1 MKKLT
6 SFKLLLLGLI
16 TLGSMNAFAQPA
28 VNEQLEVGNYIYTVT
43 KQSLVKNNSVTT
55 GTVEMTSVAE
65 GKKTVDDNN
74 NLIFP
79 KNGLIT
85 WTIGST
91 TYKYTIT
98 TMAADLF
105 KDNSYDAKHAVIPAT
120 LTEIPTGAFNTLTNL
135 YDLKF
140 APNSQVTKI
149 GAQAFASTQIK
160 EFDFSPCVKLEGLN
174 DGVFVQTTTPGNN
187 KNANITKIILPTST
201 AFKHI
206 NGAFRNLEALET
218 IENLEDSWI
227 RELVDNAF
235 AGCKALK
242 TLSLPG
248 NDLQYISSKALN
260 GSAIEDLKINVG
272 TGATNGNPMKLLGG
286 CTVAYVF
293 REATQDYVYNYEGQ
307 AYTTACAAA
316 DPAVTPVVWDPAN
329 ASTNLYGQDAVD
341 KTPLRKLTIEGTLQ
355 GKICTNAFA
364 YCDFLAN
371 NAKKDDDVAKP
382 EFVVK
387 DLQFGTKAQIE
398 TDAFKNCTSITSL
411 TLNDINDNKLDA
423 GEYTIEANAFRGC
436 PIATLNLGNIMT
448 TNAIGSQAFGI
459 KLKNVTIKTIK
470 AGAAAFEAGAA
481 AVAGQEAIEAQDEM
495 YTFTSW
501 SAEQEGTQW
510 AKGKVDIV
518 TTLQNEWTVVKVTEN
533 TPYGGN
539 ITEEAANAFVGKL
552 FAVKATSLG
561 GVTGRLQLYNVSE
574 ASTTPDGYSVEDN
587 GTGVY
592 VEVTYT
598 PAVPGQQ
605 AVQAQ
610 DKKFGAFVFDNA
622 SGITLKIAQ
631 GTGEFLSADNPGATI
646 AKVIPYGT
654 FDFSAVKDNISPKP
668 VVTIGEIRSQG
679 GVFEAGALLGKNV
692 DKINFTGDVN
702 TNGLDVAILAYGEG
716 ETAILSELTFGGA
729 VKTNGIGTRAFANF
743 TKLAK
748 LSFAGLL
755 SKEAVASGAFTG
767 TGLVAGSEN
776 ARAIGSKDKPFVEY
790 TADLTD
796 NDASENPFATDAFG
810 TANDAR
816 IIYWS
821 VTNPTLAAA
830 IKNAIQQD
838 VDGDDYEGETVNPKF
853 NVYKWVAVAKEA
865 EVVAHGFIVY
875 TDNKEITLD
884 KNTDPTLA
892 WGRYDLGSFAVEK
905 GKDAEHPYTATD
917 MIITRY
923 QTAKGVTTGKEY
935 KVKVSLYGMYW
946 DEDDFEKK
954 SSVYMVP
961 LEVIAGKYQIPCTN
975 KHLIIAKVQNTEGEC
990 EDDQVLIDYSVG
1002 SFTADDTAE
1011 PTTALSASSVWEAL
1025 TKETAGQGPVAPVK
1039 RIFEK
1044 AAFSWTNQE
1053 LVDAV
1058 TNEGGAQNV
1067 AKKDLHVLLD
1077 PSVNAGFDIK
1087 RLVIERKTDGTG
1099 AYIGKNWYYALLNNY
1114 GTPSSNANIL
1124 WLDYD
1129 AVTAIFGVKTIT
1141 DNTKVNDGAIYNLQG
1156 IRVNGAKK
1164 GLYIMNGKKYVVK

>member
-28 VNEQLEVGNYIYTVT
+28 VNDQLEVGNYIYKVT
-43 KQSLVKNNSVTT
+43 KKSELKNSQVTT
-55 GTVEMTSVAE
+55 GTVQMYKVAE

-135 YDLKF
+135 YDLTF

-174 DGVFVQTTTPGNN
+174 DGVFVQTTTGANN
-187 KNANITKIILPTST
+187 KNANITKITLPTST

-206 NGAFRNLEALET
+206 NAAFRNLEALET

-242 TLSLPG
+242 KLSLPG

-260 GSAIEDLKINVG
+260 GSAVEDLKINVG

-307 AYTTACAAA
+307 AYTTACSDASVEPVEWAPA
-316 DPAVTPVVWDPAN
+316 DAT
-329 ASTNLYGQDAVD
+329 TNLYGQNAVA
-341 KTPLRKLTIEGTLQ
+341 KTPLLKLTIEGTLQ

-371 NAKKDDDVAKP
+371 DAKKDDVVAKP

-423 GEYTIEANAFRGC
+423 GEYTIEANAFQGC

-459 KLKNVTIKTIK
+459 KLKEVTIKTIK

-481 AVAGQEAIEAQDEM
+481 AVE
-495 YTFTSW
+495 
-501 SAEQEGTQW
+501 
-510 AKGKVDIV
+510 
-518 TTLQNEWTVVKVTEN
+518 
-533 TPYGGN
+533 
-539 ITEEAANAFVGKL
+539 
-552 FAVKATSLG
+552 
-561 GVTGRLQLYNVSE
+561 
-574 ASTTPDGYSVEDN
+574 
-587 GTGVY
+587 
-592 VEVTYT
+592 
-598 PAVPGQQ
+598 
-605 AVQAQ
+605 AQ

-631 GTGEFLSADNPGATI
+631 GTGEFLSADNPGETI

-654 FDFSAVKDNISPKP
+654 FDFSAVKDNISTKP

-692 DKINFTGDVN
+692 NKINFTGDVN
-702 TNGLDVAILAYGEG
+702 TNGLDVAILDGGAD
-716 ETAILSELTFGGA
+716 AILSELTFGGA
-729 VKTNGIGTRAFANF
+729 VKTNGIGTGAFANF

-821 VTNPTLAAA
+821 VTNTTLAAA

-838 VDGDDYEGETVNPKF
+838 VDGDEYEGETVNPKF
-853 NVYKWVAVAKEA
+853 NVYKWVAVAKEE

-923 QTAKGVTTGKEY
+923 QTAKGVKTGKEY
-935 KVKVSLYGMYW
+935 QVKVSLYGMYW

-975 KHLIIAKVQNTEGEC
+975 KHLIIAKVQNTEGEF

-1002 SFTADDTAE
+1002 SFTADDTTE
-1011 PTTALSASSVWEAL
+1011 PTTALTASSVWEAL

-1114 GTPSSNANIL
+1114 GKQSTNANIL

>member
-28 VNEQLEVGNYIYTVT
+28 VDDELEVGNYIYKVT
-43 KQSLVKNNSVTT
+43 KKSELKNSQVTT
-55 GTVEMTSVAE
+55 GTVQMYKVAE

-79 KNGLIT
+79 ENGQIT

-91 TYKYTIT
+91 TYKYTVT

-135 YDLKF
+135 FDLKF

-187 KNANITKIILPTST
+187 KNANITKITLPTST

-206 NGAFRNLEALET
+206 NGAFRNLEALKT

-260 GSAIEDLKINVG
+260 GSAVEDLKINVG

-286 CTVAYVF
+286 CTVDYVF
-293 REATQDYVYNYEGQ
+293 RDATQDYVYNYEGQ
-307 AYTTACAAA
+307 AYIDACQAA
-316 DPAVTPVVWDPAN
+316 DPAVTPVAWAPADAN
-329 ASTNLYGQDAVD
+329 TNLYGYAI
-341 KTPLRKLTIEGTLQ
+341 KEMTPLRKLTIEGTLQ
-355 GKICTNAFA
+355 GKICTYAFA

-371 NAKKDDDVAKP
+371 DAKKDDVVAKP

-398 TDAFKNCTSITSL
+398 TNAFLNCTSLTSL

-423 GEYTIEANAFRGC
+423 GEYTIEANAFKGC

-470 AGAAAFEAGAA
+470 AGADAFEAGAA
-481 AVAGQEAIEAQDEM
+481 AVAGQEAIEAQNAYYNINFSSYASEDATEAM
-495 YTFTSW
+495 ANGTAK
-501 SAEQEGTQW
+501 AEVLGNNVYKITVLTNSV
-510 AKGKVDIV
+510 AGFANNVYYV
-518 TTLQNEWTVVKVTEN
+518 TTDDVNSNNKIQLFTDEACETSANIFVTWTIEGELVSAVT
-533 TPYGGN
+533 
-539 ITEEAANAFVGKL
+539 
-552 FAVKATSLG
+552 
-561 GVTGRLQLYNVSE
+561 
-574 ASTTPDGYSVEDN
+574 
-587 GTGVY
+587 
-592 VEVTYT
+592 
-598 PAVPGQQ
+598 GQQ

-654 FDFSAVKDNISPKP
+654 FDFSAVNDNISTKP

-692 DKINFTGDVN
+692 NKINFTGDVN
-702 TNGLDVAILAYGEG
+702 TNGLDVAILDGGAD
-716 ETAILSELTFGGA
+716 AILSELTFGGA
-729 VKTNGIGTRAFANF
+729 IKTNGIGTGAFANF

-748 LSFAGLL
+748 LAFAGLL

-776 ARAIGSKDKPFVEY
+776 ARTIGSKEKPFVEY

-796 NDASENPFATDAFG
+796 NDASENPFATNAFG
-810 TANDAR
+810 NANDAR

-821 VTNPTLAAA
+821 VTNTTLAAA

-838 VDGDDYEGETVNPKF
+838 VEGAEYEGETVNPKF

-946 DEDDFEKK
+946 DEDNFEEK

-975 KHLIIAKVQNTEGEC
+975 KHLIIAKVQNTEGEF

-1002 SFTADDTAE
+1002 SFTAPADDTTE
-1011 PTTALSASSVWEAL
+1011 PTTALTASSVWEAL